1 LVSNLYNDLFL
12 LFERNY
18 KILLLHLDVGAYS
31 LPIVTSI
38 YWLVNQNPPLEIKA
52 ISVLLMT
59 FKFLLFFRVFQSY
72 GKYFAIII
80 GVAEEVFPFLVV
92 LFFIIL
98 GFGFAFFILLSSADS
113 WDLTTE
119 YNSINSDKAINP
131 TPTLVQAPD
140 SNTNMFKQLP
150 TSFLA
155 MYLFLTGNNLIKLEI
170 LLLIVKVLI

>member
-1 LVSNLYNDLFL
+1 
-12 LFERNY
+12 
-18 KILLLHLDVGAYS
+18 
-31 LPIVTSI
+31 
-38 YWLVNQNPPLEIKA
+38 
-52 ISVLLMT
+52 MT

-98 GFGFAFFILLSSADS
+98 GFGFAFFILLSSVDS

-119 YNSINSDKAINP
+119 YNSINSDKTINP

-140 SNTNMFKQLP
+140 SNTNMFNKLP

-170 LLLIVKVLI
+170 YY